1 MFSAK
6 EETKQV
12 IEAVGFKQIA
22 ATIAGLK
29 QLMEKVPEKKG
40 LIALQGISK
49 LAGIIGIGIRSIQ
62 GIR

>member
-12 IEAVGFKQIA
+12 IEAVGFKKIG
-22 ATIAGLK
+22 TNIAGLK
-29 QLMEKVPEKKG
+29 QLMEKIPEKKG
-40 LIALQGISK
+40 LIALQGIGK
-49 LAGIIGIGIRSIQ
+49 LAGIIGVGVRSIQ

>member
-1 MFSAK
+1 MFSTK

-12 IEAVGFKQIA
+12 IEAVEFKKIG

-29 QLMEKVPEKKG
+29 QLMEKAPEKKK
-40 LIALQGISK
+40 LIASQGFGK
-49 LAGIIGIGIRSIQ
+49 LAGIIGVGVRSIQ